1 MTLPRRVLSTFDGA
15 GRVTV
20 ERLMVL
26 QAESGPA
33 GLPQETLR
41 YRHKAQA
48 HERVGEHVWAE
59 RVAVE
64 R

>member
-1 MTLPRRVLSTFDGA
+1 
-15 GRVTV
+15 
-20 ERLMVL
+20 MVL